1 MIEVQHLTKRYGKC
15 LAVDDVSFRIRNG
28 RIYGLLGPNGAGKS
42 STMNMIAGCLAPTGG
57 TVLVNGYD
65 VWEKPIEARQQIGY
79 LPEIPPLFPDMTP
92 YEYLTF
98 VAEAKGV
105 GPELA
110 VRQTSEA
117 MTVTGIVGIKDKLI
131 RTLSKGYK
139 QRVGIAQALLGNPD
153 ILILDEPTVGLD
165 PKQILD
171 IRNLIR
177 RLGEKKTVIISSHI
191 LAEFQ
196 EMCDHVIILDH
207 GRVVA
212 DNEIKALEQ
221 ESTPSHALHMSV
233 RGDREGILNALR
245 SIPGVQSVTAEN
257 DQGGVLA
264 VSVVMESEQDLRDDI
279 FFAMAERRYAV
290 LSMEMQENSLEDVFL
305 HLTGGTPEGDSDRD
319 STDGEAVVPEEQGE
333 DGDRP

>member
-1 MIEVQHLTKRYGKC
+1 
-15 LAVDDVSFRIRNG
+15 VDDISFKVRNG

-42 STMNMIAGCLAPTGG
+42 STMNMIAGCLAPTDG
-57 TVLVNGYD
+57 TVLINGYD
-65 VWEKPIEARQQIGY
+65 VRDNPLQARRQIGY

-117 MTVTGIVGIKDKLI
+117 MTVTGIAGVKDKLI
-131 RTLSKGYK
+131 HTLSKGYK

-153 ILILDEPTVGLD
+153 IIILDEPTVGLD
-165 PKQILD
+165 PKQIMD

-191 LAEFQ
+191 LAEIQ

-212 DNEIKALEQ
+212 DNEIKALAQ
-221 ESTPSHALHMSV
+221 EGKPSQTLRMSV
-233 RGDREGILNALR
+233 RGNKEGVLSTLR
-245 SIPGVQSVTAEN
+245 SIPGVQSAVEEARSGN
-257 DQGGVLA
+257 SGGVLT
-264 VSVVMESEQDLRDDI
+264 VTVVMESGKDLRDDI

-290 LSMEMQENSLEDVFL
+290 LSMEMQGQSLEDVFL
-305 HLTGGTPEGDSDRD
+305 HLTGGSAGDSSGDGSGDSDG
-319 STDGEAVVPEEQGE
+319 GEPAEAGAPGKE
-333 DGDRP
+333 GDQS

>member
-15 LAVDDVSFRIRNG
+15 LAVDDVSFKIRNG

-42 STMNMIAGCLAPTGG
+42 STMNMIAGCLAPTEG

-65 VWEKPIEARQQIGY
+65 VWEKPIEARRQNGY

-117 MTVTGIVGIKDKLI
+117 MAVTGIVGVKDKLI
-131 RTLSKGYK
+131 HTLSKGYK

-153 ILILDEPTVGLD
+153 IIILDEPTVGLD

-191 LAEFQ
+191 LAEIQ

-221 ESTPSHALHMSV
+221 ESTPSRALRMSV
-233 RGDREGILNALR
+233 RGDREGIQTALR

-257 DQGGVLA
+257 EQGGVLA
-264 VSVVMESEQDLRDDI
+264 VSVVMESGKDLRDDI

-305 HLTGGTPEGDSDRD
+305 HLTGGTPEGDSERD
-319 STDGEAVVPEEQGE
+319 SSGGQAVAPEEQGE
-333 DGDRP
+333 DGDRA